1 MNTNFII
8 ENIIGLSIALLL
20 TYKSINNAPITVIP
34 IELLILV
41 ITNPFNNN
49 NQSKTKIDLI
59 KNIIYCSTFYLHLIR
74 FIYRFLE
81 SYTYTRNNK
90 VITLVSIILIIMNY
104 LRYKKN
110 KKIKNNEN
118 LTKTDYILIVLNGI
132 FQFVAYINN
141 KKNAL
146 IDWKIDVL
154 ITLSF
159 ILFITFNKILHIK
172 LTKMNTI
179 VLYSEFVYHIL
190 EFIYLYNKLSFQEDL
205 N

>member
-1 MNTNFII
+1 MNTNFLI
-8 ENIIGLSIALLL
+8 ENIIGLIVALLL

-41 ITNPFNNN
+41 LTNPFNN

-59 KNIIYCSTFYLHLIR
+59 KNIIYCCIFYLHLIR

-141 KKNAL
+141 KNNVL
-146 IDWKIDVL
+146 INWKIDML

-159 ILFITFNKILHIK
+159 IVFIMFNKILHIK
-172 LTKMNTI
+172 LTKFNI
-179 VLYSEFVYHIL
+179 IAFYSDFVYHIL
-190 EFIYLYNKLSFQEDL
+190 EFVYLLYNRI
-205 N
+205 